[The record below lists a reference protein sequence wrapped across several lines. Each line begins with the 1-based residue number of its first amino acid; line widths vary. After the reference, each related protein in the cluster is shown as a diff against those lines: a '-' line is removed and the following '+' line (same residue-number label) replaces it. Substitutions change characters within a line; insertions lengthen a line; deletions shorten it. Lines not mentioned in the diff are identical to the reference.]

1 MVLIV
6 HGGVAKLTRADDQA
20 VGVTEFGCIAVLACC
35 CK

>member
-20 VGVTEFGCIAVLACC
+20 VGVTEFGCIAVLPCYC
-35 CK
+35 Q

>member
-6 HGGVAKLTRADDQA
+6 HDGVAKLMRADDQA
-20 VGVTEFGCIAVLACC
+20 VGVTEFGCIAVLLCY